1 MAISYKI
8 GGDAGIGGLTDRQ
21 KKFCLFYLQDFNARR
36 SAKRAGFKENYG
48 YVLLKNH
55 LIKKEIDRLRE
66 EMMGELFVSGRDV
79 LELYIRIAFADITD
93 YVEFGNYDAGDQKS
107 SYVYLKDCQQV
118 DGQLI
123 EEVSVSSTG
132 GKIKLLDKTKAL
144 EKLEKFFDL
153 FGIDAWKKFVEEQK
167 LNVRENGTNRV
178 INVITG
184 IIRGDE
190 DEI

>member
-1 MAISYKI
+1 
-8 GGDAGIGGLTDRQ
+8 
-21 KKFCLFYLQDFNARR
+21 
-36 SAKRAGFKENYG
+36 
-48 YVLLKNH
+48 
-55 LIKKEIDRLRE
+55 
-66 EMMGELFVSGRDV
+66 MMGELFVNGRDV

-93 YVEFGNYDAGDQKS
+93 YVEFGNYTKDGKKG
-107 SYVYLKDCQQV
+107 SYVYLKDCDQV

-123 EEVSVSSTG
+123 EEVSVSASG

-153 FGIDAWKKFVEEQK
+153 FGIDAWKRFVEEQK
-167 LNVRENGTNRV
+167 LNVRENGANRV

-184 IIRGDE
+184 IVREDE